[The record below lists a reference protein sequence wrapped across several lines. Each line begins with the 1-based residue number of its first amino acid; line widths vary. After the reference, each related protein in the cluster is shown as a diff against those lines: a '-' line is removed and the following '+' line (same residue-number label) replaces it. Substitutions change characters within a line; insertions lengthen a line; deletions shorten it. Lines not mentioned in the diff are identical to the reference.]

1 MSHGRFNHPVI
12 ATLAGLADRFRRAP
26 LAGRLSD
33 ADRFDGKTIL
43 ITGANS
49 GLGYAMTVE
58 AARRGGRVIMG
69 CRSQI
74 PEAGERACRESGS
87 DAIGM
92 RRLDLS
98 NVKSIHRFVDDIL
111 ADEMSIDV
119 VILNAAT
126 TLPQSRRLDNGQ
138 DEMFMVNYLA
148 NFMLVNLLLAAGAI
162 HNGGS
167 RSRIVIISS
176 DSHQG
181 ASAIDYEEFGRYFD
195 YGVRKAINNY
205 SYFKLI
211 LNTFAVELSRR
222 LQSAGSEIDVHV
234 VCPGPVNSNIIKEA
248 PQPLRSVLRAIF
260 TLVFPSP
267 EKAARAPIYM
277 AASDDFRRVPL
288 RYLHMFNE
296 KRMDEKVYD
305 SEQGARLWDRS
316 AQLWMDLDSRAKIWG
331 AI

>member
-26 LAGRLSD
+26 LAARLTD
-33 ADRFDGKTIL
+33 ADRFDDKTIL

-49 GLGYAMTVE
+49 GLGYAMTTQ
-58 AARRGGRVIMG
+58 AARRGGRVVMG

-74 PEAGERACRESGS
+74 PDAGDRARAESRSEGVS
-87 DAIGM
+87 M

-98 NVKSIHRFVDDIL
+98 AVDSIHAFVDGIAEDDIGL
-111 ADEMSIDV
+111 DV

-126 TLPQSRRLDNGQ
+126 TLPKSRQLSNGQ

-148 NFMLVNLLLAAGAI
+148 NFILVNLLLVRGAI
-162 HNGGS
+162 RCGA
-167 RSRIVIISS
+167 RPRIIFISS

-181 ASAIDYEEFGRYFD
+181 ASAIDYDEFGTYLE

-205 SYFKLI
+205 SYFKLV

-222 LQSAGSEIDVHV
+222 LRGAGLEIDVHV
-234 VCPGPVNSNIIKEA
+234 ICPGPVNSNIIKEA

-260 TLVFPSP
+260 TMAFPSP
-267 EKAARAPIYM
+267 AKAAQAPIYM
-277 AASDDFRRVPL
+277 AASDDFAGIPL
-288 RYLHMFNE
+288 RYLHMFSE

-305 SEQGARLWDRS
+305 AGEGERLWTRS
-316 AQLWMDLDSRAKIWG
+316 GDLWSEIDSRAQTWEMK
-331 AI
+331 